1 MSLFSLIFSN
11 IEEPRTD
18 INIKHDL
25 LDILFITL
33 AGVLSGAEGWSEI
46 YEFAQTKFEWFK
58 KYRSFDTG
66 LPSEDTI
73 ARVIKL
79 IDPVALNQSFMA

>member
-11 IEEPRTD
+11 IQEPRTD

-33 AGVLSGAEGWSEI
+33 AGVLSGAEDWSEI
-46 YEFAQTKFEWFK
+46 HEFAQTKFE
-58 KYRSFDTG
+58 
-66 LPSEDTI
+66 
-73 ARVIKL
+73 
-79 IDPVALNQSFMA
+79 